1 MSAANVS
8 FEMNSSGKNVVFV
21 NGHALQ
27 QGDEWT
33 ASCLAKDLGLE
44 FYTFI
49 DRRFVPYIRIE
60 VPVCQ

>member
-33 ASCLAKDLGLE
+33 ASCLAKELGLE
-44 FYTFI
+44 FYTVL
-49 DRRFVPYIRIE
+49 DRRVVPYTRTE
-60 VPVCQ
+60 VHVCQ